1 MALERQV
8 TLKTNITK
16 SIDTEVENFLANNEI
31 DPAAIQIVID
41 ESMSTKR
48 VHLIYAERT
57 SLKEAYE
64 KQGRTYSDLDAVTYC
79 HTKDIMVVR
88 GGDIDSE
95 VNQFISNEDISV
107 ISISN
112 YVTPTYQG
120 AFILYV
126 DLVEQKKK
134 MEAKQLE
141 VAKMQE
147 EMAKKLASEAVKNVD
162 LETNDTIERYAKKS
176 NDIPDS
182 QSEGSNEDD
191 IKTAGLMQVKGQV
204 EKSESTVTTTMT
216 EQDTVEDTGKK
227 KRFGRK

>member
-48 VHLIYAERT
+48 VHLIYAERA
-57 SLKEAYE
+57 SLKEVYE

-182 QSEGSNEDD
+182 QSEDSNEDD
-191 IKTAGLMQVKGQV
+191 IKTAGLMQVEGQV
-204 EKSESTVTTTMT
+204 KEAKSTVTTTMT